1 MKNKNLEEWKGFF
14 YVLGLVSSSL
24 FSALIAYILTEK
36 IRIDISEFSVY
47 LECIMLIL
55 FVILVWLLMLFLNVI
70 NNINEKETSKKI
82 KNVIEYIFNFSL
94 SLFSAGIWLSIYKYF
109 FEYKEWTYDDWFL
122 NSFFLG
128 IVISYSVLFITL
140 VFSIIIMYKFYKKNK
155 LAK

>member
-1 MKNKNLEEWKGFF
+1 MNKNLQEWKGFF
-14 YVLGLVSSSL
+14 YVLGLVFSSL
-24 FSALIAYILTEK
+24 LSALIAYILTEK

-55 FVILVWLLMLFLNVI
+55 GVILVWLLILFLNII

-109 FEYKEWTYDDWFL
+109 FEHKKWTYYDWFL

-128 IVISYSVLFITL
+128 IAISYSVLFITL
-140 VFSIIIMYKFYKKNK
+140 VLSIIIMHKFYKKNK
-155 LAK
+155 K